1 MTSNSIDLP
10 DLTGQTWLVTG
21 STNGVGL
28 ETVRAASRHGARVIL
43 AVRDTVRGREVA
55 ASLPGETRVVE
66 LDLAS
71 LDSVRRAAAELL
83 GGGEAGP
90 EQIDVLVNNAG
101 AITPRRRETADG
113 FEMLLG
119 VNVLGPFLFTNL
131 VLPMVHRRVVI
142 VGSNAHKGAT
152 FDFDDPHFRQ
162 RRWSPAS
169 AYAQSK
175 LGDMLWGLAL
185 DARLRDGRAEAG
197 VAGVD
202 VQLTH
207 PGWAATNISNATGS
221 AALNRVITAASS
233 AFAQPAEQAALT
245 TLFAATRDLPPC
257 SYTGPDAMR
266 HLRGMPTLI
275 GRSAQASDPALA
287 EHLWDFAEA
296 EVARAVR

>member
-1 MTSNSIDLP
+1 MP
-10 DLTGQTWLVTG
+10 DLTGHTWLVTG

-28 ETVRAASRHGARVIL
+28 ETVRAASRHGAHVIL
-43 AVRDTVRGREVA
+43 AVRDTVRGHEVA
-55 ASLPGETRVVE
+55 AELPGQARVVE

-71 LDSVRRAAAELL
+71 LASVRRAAGELAGDAES
-83 GGGEAGP
+83 GP

-101 AITPRRRETADG
+101 TITPRRRETADG

-131 VLPMVHRRVVI
+131 VLPLVCRRVVI
-142 VGSNAHKGAT
+142 VGSNAHKSAT
-152 FDFDDPHFRQ
+152 FDFGDPHFRRSAP
-162 RRWSPAS
+162 RRWSSAG
-169 AYAQSK
+169 AYARSK

-197 VAGVD
+197 AAGVD

-221 AALNRVITAASS
+221 AALNRVITGVSS
-233 AFAQPAEQAALT
+233 TFAQPAEQAALT

-257 SYTGPDAMR
+257 SYTGPDAMG
-266 HLRGMPTLI
+266 HLRGMPALI
-275 GRSAQASDPALA
+275 GRSPEASDPAVA
-287 EHLWDFAEA
+287 ERFWEFASA
-296 EVARAVR
+296 EVAGP